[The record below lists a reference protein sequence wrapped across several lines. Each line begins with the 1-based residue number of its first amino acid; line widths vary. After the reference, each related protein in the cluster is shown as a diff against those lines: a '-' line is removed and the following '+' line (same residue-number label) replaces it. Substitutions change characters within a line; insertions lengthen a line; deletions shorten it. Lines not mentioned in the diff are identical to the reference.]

1 MLKGASLG
9 PATAAV
15 PTVVAASWPVVGL
28 DTLQN
33 FADVRLV
40 TDPANLPAALPGAEI
55 LYLWDYFADGLRS
68 AWPAADALRWIHV
81 PAAGVDKLLFPEL
94 VDSDV
99 TVTNARGI
107 FDQAMAEYALTG
119 ILHFT
124 KNIPQALRNQ
134 QDGRWE
140 YFRTG
145 NLAGTRALIAG
156 TGSIGR
162 TTAKLLRAVGITAD
176 GLGRTARPGDADFDT
191 IHASTDFAAVA
202 GEYDYIALAA
212 PLTETTRGM
221 LNAEVLAAMRPSAV
235 LVNMGRGQL
244 VDQAALAGALQNEAI
259 AGAVL
264 DVTHPEPLPASDP
277 LWGLENVLITP
288 HLSGDSQ
295 THLPAMAAQFE
306 DNLRRYLAGQP
317 LLNVVD
323 KRLGFVPSSSQP
335 A

>member
-1 MLKGASLG
+1 MPRTNLTIYAGSR
-9 PATAAV
+9 
-15 PTVVAASWPVVGL
+15 PVVGF
-28 DTLQN
+28 DALQN
-33 FADVRLV
+33 LADVRLV
-40 TDPANLPAALPGAEI
+40 TEPGDLPAALDGAEI
-55 LYLWDYFADGLRS
+55 LYLWDYFADGLRT

-94 VDSDV
+94 AASDV

-134 QDGRWE
+134 QDRRWE

-162 TTAKLLRAVGITAD
+162 TTARMLRAVGITAD
-176 GLGRTARPGDADFDT
+176 GLGRTARPGYADFGAV
-191 IHASTDFAAVA
+191 HASTDFAAVA
-202 GEYDYIALAA
+202 GNYDYIVLAA
-212 PLTETTRGM
+212 PLTDATRGM
-221 LNAEVLAAMRPSAV
+221 LSADVLAAMRPTAV

-244 VDQAALAGALQNEAI
+244 VDQAALTDALQNQAI

-264 DVTHPEPLPASDP
+264 DVTHPEPLPASNP
-277 LWGLENVLITP
+277 LWTLENVLITP

-317 LLNVVD
+317 LVNVVD
-323 KRLGFVPSSSQP
+323 KRLGFVPSSGQP